1 MTKLFSFAAA
11 DSSFSKLRLV
21 VHQLCWRDWGI
32 RLRQIKKEHNAVA
45 DHMAKLALPEYST
58 LTIFDT
64 PLTLVL
70 TLLVEDISKY
80 CDELSSKQ
88 AYTSQRLVCGYP
100 PNNVIFKIQTLF
112 SH

>member
-1 MTKLFSFAAA
+1 MTMLFSFAAA

-21 VHQLCWRDWGI
+21 VHRLCRRDWGI

-58 LTIFDT
+58 LDT

-88 AYTSQRLVCGYP
+88 AYTSQRLY
-100 PNNVIFKIQTLF
+100 LF
-112 SH
+112 FLY

>member
-1 MTKLFSFAAA
+1 MTMLFSFAAA

-21 VHQLCWRDWGI
+21 VHRLCRRDWGI

-45 DHMAKLALPEYST
+45 DHMAKLALPEFST
-58 LTIFDT
+58 LIIFDT

-88 AYTSQRLVCGYP
+88 AYTSQRLY
-100 PNNVIFKIQTLF
+100 LF
-112 SH
+112 FLY